1 MKKIIGLGFG
11 LLFFMSSANAIDF
24 GIGAKA
30 GVTGVGL
37 DLTVGL
43 TETVN
48 LRLAAA
54 RVDIDDEEE
63 TVSVGDSGSEA
74 DIDAELEFDFGSNAI
89 LLDWHV
95 FNGGFR
101 VSAGM
106 FRHTGGV
113 DFSGQLL
120 GNIVVDGQPL
130 ATDDLGSIDG
140 EVKLSDSYQPYLGI
154 GWGRGAGGKGGFS
167 FSIDLGVAL
176 LDPDV
181 DLEANVNTG
190 GTNSLNQAELDSR
203 LAELESDAEDD
214 LDDLEVWPVLALGVN
229 YVN

>member
-1 MKKIIGLGFG
+1 MEKIIGLGFG
-11 LLFFMSSANAIDF
+11 LLFFISSANAVDF

-43 TETVN
+43 TERIN

-54 RVDIDDEEE
+54 RIDIDDEEE
-63 TVSVGDSGSEA
+63 TISVGDNDEA

-101 VSAGM
+101 VTAGM
-106 FRHTGGV
+106 FKHTGSV
-113 DFSGQLL
+113 DFSGQLQ
-120 GNIVVDGQPL
+120 GNILVDGQPL
-130 ATDDLGSIDG
+130 ATDDLGAIDG
-140 EVKLSDSYQPYLGI
+140 EVELSDSYQPYLGI
-154 GWGRGAGGKGGFS
+154 GWGRGTGGTGGLS
-167 FSIDLGVAL
+167 FSVDLGVAM

-181 DLEANVNTG
+181 DLKATVNTG

-203 LAELESDAEDD
+203 LGELESDAEDD
-214 LDDLEVWPVLALGVN
+214 LDDLELWPVLAFGVN
-229 YVN
+229 YAF

>member
-1 MKKIIGLGFG
+1 MEKIIGLGFG
-11 LLFFMSSANAIDF
+11 LLFFMSSANAVDF

-30 GVTGVGL
+30 GITGVGL

-43 TETVN
+43 TKTIN

-63 TVSVGDSGSEA
+63 TVSVGDDGNEA

-101 VSAGM
+101 VTAGM
-106 FRHTGGV
+106 FKHTGGA
-113 DFSGQLL
+113 DFSGQLQ

-140 EVKLSDSYQPYLGI
+140 EVKLSDSYQPYVGI
-154 GWGRGAGGKGGFS
+154 GWAAARAARADYRFR
-167 FSIDLGVAL
+167 SISA
-176 LDPDV
+176 
-181 DLEANVNTG
+181 
-190 GTNSLNQAELDSR
+190 
-203 LAELESDAEDD
+203 
-214 LDDLEVWPVLALGVN
+214 WPCSTPMSIWKRT
-229 YVN
+229 